1 MYERVSV
8 GGETAGHVT
17 EVFYRARSSEFIANG
32 EEEKM
37 APESDLHQGQFH
49 PLSAEQIGQL
59 IAQGCSCD
67 DWSKVEVAEGFNASA
82 VKATHF
88 SGHVRLG
95 VFEKLVLFFG
105 GVAKPSGISHATIHN
120 CFIGNNVYISRIRNY
135 IANYVIRDDVVI
147 DNIELLAVEG
157 RSSFGNGAQVAVVN
171 EAGGREIPIYDRL
184 SAHTA
189 YVLAFYR
196 HRPRVIEKLQE
207 MIADYTGSVTSSM
220 GLVDKG
226 ARLLNCRTLKNVKV
240 GPASLIEGVNKLENG
255 SVNSCAEDPVHIG
268 PGVFAEDFIACSGSK
283 ITDGTIIYKCFVG
296 QGTVLSKQYSAE
308 NSVFFANCGGFHGEA
323 CAIFAGPYTVT
334 HHKSTLLIAGLF
346 SFLNAGSGT
355 NQSNHMYKLGPVH
368 QGVVERGSKTG
379 SDSYVLWPAKVGAFT
394 VVMGRH
400 YRNSDTSDLPF
411 SYLIEHE
418 DESVLVPG
426 VNLRSVGTVRDAR
439 KWPKRDRR
447 KAPEKLDHINF
458 RLLSPYTIQKMLNGC
473 QLLANLKATSGETS
487 EYFTY
492 HSVKIENSSSD
503 KGVRL
508 YKIGIDKFLGNC
520 LIKRLE
526 AKQFGDVGELRAAL
540 RPETSVGPG
549 KWVDLAGLLAPDE
562 VVQKMLCDI
571 EDGRVGS
578 LEQVEEVFK
587 SMHANYSAYEW
598 AWAANILQQR
608 LGKMLENV
616 TPEDVID
623 ITMRWKEAV
632 VELDHMLHAD
642 ARKEF
647 AATAQIGY
655 GLDGRQETKQD
666 DFEQVRGTFEEND
679 FVLEIEKHIATK
691 TALADEL
698 IGRMEQLRCPLLSE
712 GVCDA
717 EPGERA
723 VV

>member
-1 MYERVSV
+1 MASEPEYRV
-8 GGETAGHVT
+8 E
-17 EVFYRARSSEFIANG
+17 
-32 EEEKM
+32 
-37 APESDLHQGQFH
+37 FH
-49 PLSAEQIGQL
+49 PLSTDQIEQL
-59 IAQGCSCD
+59 LRQGCSCD
-67 DWSKVEVAEGFNASA
+67 DWSKVQVAEGFNAEA
-82 VKATHF
+82 VKSTHF
-88 SGHVRLG
+88 SGSVKLG
-95 VFEKLVLFFG
+95 VFRKQVSFFG

-120 CFIGNNVYISRIRNY
+120 CVIGDNVYISRVRNY
-135 IANYVIRDDVVI
+135 IANYVIQDDVVI
-147 DNIELLAVEG
+147 DNIELLAIEG
-157 RSSFGNGAQVAVVN
+157 SSSFGNGVEVAVVN

-196 HRPRVIEKLQE
+196 HKPIVIEKLRKL
-207 MIADYTGSVTSSM
+207 IADYTASVTSSM
-220 GLVDKG
+220 GLVGCG
-226 ARLLNCRTLKNVKV
+226 ARLLNCRIIRNVKV
-240 GPASLIEGVNKLENG
+240 GPAALIEGVNKLENG

-283 ITDGTIIYKCFVG
+283 ITDGTIVYKCFIG
-296 QGTVLSKQYSAE
+296 QGTVLSRQYSAE

-368 QGVVERGSKTG
+368 QGVVERGSKTA

-418 DESVLVPG
+418 DESILVPG

-447 KAPEKLDHINF
+447 KAGEKLDQINF
-458 RLLSPYTIQKMLNGC
+458 KLLSPYTIQKMLNAC

-487 EYFTY
+487 EYFIY
-492 HSVKIENSSSD
+492 HSVKIRNSSLD
-503 KGVRL
+503 RGVKL
-508 YKIGIDKFLGNC
+508 YQIGIDKFLGNC

-526 AKQFGDVGELRAAL
+526 GKTFGGIGELQAAL
-540 RPETSVGPG
+540 KPQTSLGPG
-549 KWVDLAGLLAPDE
+549 KWLDLAGLLAPE
-562 VVQKMLCDI
+562 EAVQQMLWDV
-571 EDGRVGS
+571 EEGRIGS
-578 LEQVEEVFK
+578 LEQVAEGFRL
-587 SMHANYSAYEW
+587 MHVNYSEYEW
-598 AWAANILQQR
+598 AWAVNILQQR
-608 LGKMLENV
+608 WGKTIENI
-616 TPEDVID
+616 TADDVIELAA
-623 ITMRWKEAV
+623 RWKTAV
-632 VELDHMLHAD
+632 VELDRMLHAD

-655 GLDGRQETKQD
+655 GLDGEPKTKQA
-666 DFEQVRGTFEEND
+666 DFEHVRGTFEEND
-679 FVLEIEKHIATK
+679 FVLEIEKHITVK

-698 IGRMEQLRCPLLSE
+698 IGRMEPLRSLPH
-712 GVCDA
+712 
-717 EPGERA
+717 
-723 VV
+723 